1 MKGMNRDLAAKI
13 RAHLDEMAALLDREE
28 RADEQDSIAAPKL
41 PPAIEQDAAETPS
54 QQDIKVEQE

>member
-28 RADEQDSIAAPKL
+28 ATEATEVPANPPEPQLPIAKAIPNRPNNQADPE
-41 PPAIEQDAAETPS
+41 
-54 QQDIKVEQE
+54 